1 MALLSILALGLVF
14 YAPLLILWKVR
25 VWSQS
30 PLNNIPGPQAPSW
43 LKGHMG
49 QLFHRDAHHFR
60 KDISERYG
68 RVVRLLGLF
77 SKPQLF
83 VFDPIALHAI
93 LVKEHH
99 IFEEPAT
106 HLVGNSIAFGPGLIS
121 VTGDQHKKQRKLLN
135 PAFSIAH
142 LRETLPMMYDV
153 AYRLRDAISARL
165 PEGDRFTEI
174 DMMGWISRTALEL
187 VAQAGLGSSLDSLE
201 DDNASPYG
209 EALKAFI
216 PAMVPIA
223 IFRRVLPFL
232 VKIGP
237 PTFRRRIVDL
247 IPYEPLRK
255 VKNIIDVLDANA
267 RRIVSE
273 KIDVVRR
280 GDDAGDGKDILSRLV
295 RANMEASGD
304 DIMSEEEIV
313 GQVSTLVFA
322 ATDTTSS
329 AVARILYLLAQHQ
342 DVQEKLRRE
351 IVQARSDGDLT
362 FDELFELPYLE
373 AVCRETLRLYAPV
386 SFVSKTARQ
395 DTVLPLSEPIHGV
408 DGHEIERLH
417 IPKGTNVFV
426 GISAANRAKELWG
439 EDAEEWKPERWL
451 APLPETLV
459 QARMPGVYSN
469 MMTFLGGGRACI
481 GFKFSQCEMKVFLS
495 ILLESFAFK
504 LSETPIRWN
513 TASVQY
519 PSTMGSDKAQLP
531 IKVKR
536 IAQRA

>member
-1 MALLSILALGLVF
+1 M
-14 YAPLLILWKVR
+14 WKAR
-25 VWSQS
+25 ASSQS
-30 PLNNIPGPQAPSW
+30 PLNNIPGPQATSW

-49 QLFHRDAHHFR
+49 QLFHRDAYQFR

-106 HLVGNSIAFGPGLIS
+106 HLVGNSIAFGPGLAS
-121 VTGDQHKKQRKLLN
+121 VIGDQHKKQRKLLN

-153 AYRLRDAISARL
+153 AYRLRDAVSARL
-165 PEGDRFTEI
+165 ESDEWTDI
-174 DMMGWISRTALEL
+174 DMMGWVSRTALEL

-201 DDNASPYG
+201 DDHASPYG
-209 EALKAFI
+209 EALKSFI
-216 PAMVPIA
+216 PALLPIA

-232 VKIGP
+232 VKIGSP
-237 PTFRRRIVDL
+237 SFRRRIVDL
-247 IPYEPLRK
+247 IPYQPLRK
-255 VKNIIDVLDANA
+255 VKSIIDVLDANA

-273 KIDVVRR
+273 KIDAVRR
-280 GDDAGDGKDILSRLV
+280 GDEAGDGKDILSRLV

-304 DIMSEEEIV
+304 EVMSEEEIV

-329 AVARILYLLAQHQ
+329 AVARILHLLAEHH

-408 DGHEIERLH
+408 NGHEIERLH
-417 IPKGTNVFV
+417 VPKGTNVFV
-426 GISAANRAKELWG
+426 GIYAANRAKDLWG

-451 APLPETLV
+451 TPLPDTLV

-481 GFKFSQCEMKVFLS
+481 GFKFSQCEMKVVLS

-504 LSETPIRWN
+504 LSETSIRWN
-513 TASVQY
+513 TASVHY
-519 PSTMGSDKAQLP
+519 PSSMTSDKAQLP
-531 IKVKR
+531 LKVKR
-536 IAQRA
+536 LVRA